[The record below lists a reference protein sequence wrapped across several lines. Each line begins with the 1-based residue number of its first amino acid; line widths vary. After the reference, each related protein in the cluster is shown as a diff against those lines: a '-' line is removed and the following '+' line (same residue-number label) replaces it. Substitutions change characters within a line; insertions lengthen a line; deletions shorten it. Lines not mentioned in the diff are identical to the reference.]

1 MEPNFCRH
9 QKCSLQDKIAGS
21 SLSKDHIKKSM
32 NKRKGFSL
40 IELAASIVIIALIFA
55 AITSG
60 LSQMSQAELRSVTAD
75 MQNYRSMYD
84 SFYAQYKQVPGDM
97 LTADLVWTGA
107 SCTAGPVCNGNGNGV
122 IQAIHGSSLDET
134 LRAWL
139 HLRLSGIYE
148 SNIVVIPAAYTGV
161 ITIGDMTPKSKINGT
176 GYYMAGGTDIGGDTG
191 GTIIPSPW
199 TDLRTNAV
207 FLGKKSSS
215 TTSNGLTIGALT
227 GKDAFNIDRKIDDG
241 TVDSAGNSTG
251 FNSGKFRARN
261 DSAGGTTC
269 VNGGNTSYVLSSAAA
284 TCLTGYQLNDIN
296 F

>member
-1 MEPNFCRH
+1 MEPNYCRH
-9 QKCSLQDKIAGS
+9 QKCSLQEKITGS
-21 SLSKDHIKKSM
+21 SLSKNHTSKVM
-32 NKRKGFSL
+32 GTRKGFSL

-60 LSQMSQAELRSVTAD
+60 LSQLSQAELRSATAD
-75 MQNYRSMYD
+75 MLNYRSMYD

-97 LTADLVWTGA
+97 STAANVWTGA
-107 SCTAGPVCNGNGNGV
+107 SCTAGPTCNGDGDG
-122 IQAIHGSSLDET
+122 IIEAIHGSSFDET

-139 HLRLSGIYE
+139 HLRLAGIYE
-148 SNIVVIPAAYTGV
+148 NNIVTIPATYAGV
-161 ITIGDMTPKSKINGT
+161 ITVGDMTPKSKIDGA
-176 GYYMAGGTDIGGDTG
+176 GFYMAGGGDIGGDAG

-215 TTSNGLTIGALT
+215 ATSNGLTIGALT

-241 TVDSAGNSTG
+241 ALDTSGNSVG
-251 FNSGKFRARN
+251 FNSGKFRTRN

-269 VNGGNTSYVLSSAAA
+269 INGGNTSYVLSSTSK
-284 TCLTGYQLNDIN
+284 TCLAGYQLNDIN